1 MREKN
6 NKRAMTKERNQQM
19 LEDYIA
25 GMSVKAISEKYK
37 LCVNRCY
44 NILRQQGYDGYRH
57 NAEMVKDGFSTRN
70 QQIINDYMNGVS
82 AIELAKKHGITR
94 SRIYMIL
101 GAAENYESHR
111 EAGFVNKHQKEIN
124 ERNTLIIN
132 EVLKN
137 PMTTIAS
144 IATKYNISA
153 GHAYEILHREGIY
166 RSRMLHEEG
175 NQ

>member
-1 MREKN
+1 M
-6 NKRAMTKERNQQM
+6 
-19 LEDYIA
+19 
-25 GMSVKAISEKYK
+25 
-37 LCVNRCY
+37 NRCY

-132 EVLKN
+132 EVLEN

-144 IATKYNISA
+144 IAAKYNISA